1 MTATSFIR
9 CGDYCRFE
17 VALERALSVIERVTD
32 DDKKQWLSILLGFLK
47 NGEYATVTGKNGKL
61 LDVTRIANTM
71 YTASFFDVFNRI
83 HKFDLNVK
91 PFKTLTTKNS
101 YGKFFSL
108 ENYGVVD

>member
-1 MTATSFIR
+1 MVRDNRDHVLI
-9 CGDYCRFE
+9 
-17 VALERALSVIERVTD
+17 ERALSAIEKVTD
-32 DDKKQWLSILLGFLK
+32 NDKKLWLSILLGFLK

-61 LDVTRIANTM
+61 LDVTQIANTM
-71 YTASFFDVFNRI
+71 YTASFFDVFNSI

-108 ENYGVVD
+108 ENYGIVD

>member
-1 MTATSFIR
+1 MVKDNR
-9 CGDYCRFE
+9 DQ
-17 VALERALSVIERVTD
+17 VLLERALSAIEKVND
-32 DDKKQWLSILLGFLK
+32 NDKKQWLSILLGFLK

-71 YTASFFDVFNRI
+71 YTVSLFDVFNSI

-108 ENYGVVD
+108 